1 MPDMPTHFR
10 FQEEDLT
17 RIARVLGATL
27 EREGT
32 LVRLRLQ
39 IDVPCRQ
46 LILEIQPEL
55 RLPFKSDQNRS
66 SNLVAVYASNA
77 FLQLHNCSGYI
88 ASEELGEV
96 VFFAR
101 EGTKVSGLVVEREAG
116 CSLFANVS
124 QQLLHADFTQLPP
137 EVVMSS
143 VALSMTETLFEHFE
157 EQSPPED
164 DA

>member
-1 MPDMPTHFR
+1 MSSFR
-10 FQEEDLT
+10 FRDEDLA
-17 RIARVLGATL
+17 RIAVVLGASL

-32 LVRLRLQ
+32 LARFRLQ

-46 LILEIQPEL
+46 LTLEIQPEL
-55 RLPFKSDQNRS
+55 HLPYREGKEEP
-66 SNLVAVYASNA
+66 NLVAVYASNA
-77 FLQLHNCSGYI
+77 FLQLHNCTGYI

-101 EGTKVSGLVVEREAG
+101 EGEKVSGLVVEREAG

-124 QQLLHADFTQLPP
+124 QRLLQADFTRLPP

-143 VALSMTETLFEHFE
+143 VALSMTETLFEQMGE
-157 EQSPPED
+157 EPSTDEEG
-164 DA
+164 